1 MINTCK
7 ECGCTCKHCGRVDND
22 IHLHLEIENLKQKLA
37 ERDSHIIRMETNFLN
52 ESTVD
57 SDEMMLLKDEL
68 LTLQDKHKRLSD
80 AHKRVQRV
88 NQGLEDKLLKLVD
101 ACETDKSALAK
112 DVAVLSEK
120 LAEANYTV
128 KKLTESNE
136 RYKKDVNVA
145 IQFLQCKQSNFVGHK
160 FDTLPPEIQG
170 EVSVFMT
177 HKKKPEERKLI
188 EPKSI
193 KVPIP
198 TFPPTAMFYSVP
210 KSPKEERRI
219 VEEAPPSTPPV
230 DVVSAAIMA
239 KVLEERQKERMCIK
253 HCDTCTC
260 SKNLKLTDP
269 NRHHDV
275 GTQTDEF
282 KQSCKTCKEASFQ
295 ILKLPRSADIANAKM
310 PNFELEN
317 CNNIVKVQPNNF
329 LVEKSSSNASSLID
343 LDINLNSESV
353 VLEPNVLV
361 SAVGVECNNKI
372 NQPRLDNSFLK
383 KHEGLQGQP
392 LPTFQNFKI
401 SSEVPSNLNSKTIAS
416 FTPLIPH
423 SAQIDRKNQAVKAYG
438 NKLNLVHAH
447 KTTDSDIS
455 IVNSVRKDVE
465 DKTEDQNQGTNFQNN
480 KENFQNLDRSKYQEM
495 EENVKRF
502 LFKKTELW
510 KEQSESF
517 PRNDEA
523 TNDLQQTF
531 SHTQTEI

>member
-1 MINTCK
+1 
-7 ECGCTCKHCGRVDND
+7 
-22 IHLHLEIENLKQKLA
+22 
-37 ERDSHIIRMETNFLN
+37 METNFLN
-52 ESTVD
+52 DSTVD
-57 SDEMMLLKDEL
+57 CDEVMLLKDDL
-68 LTLQDKHKRLSD
+68 LTWQDKYKRLSD

-88 NQGLEDKLLKLVD
+88 NQGLEDKLLKVVD

-136 RYKKDVNVA
+136 RYKTDVNVA
-145 IQFLQCKQSNFVGHK
+145 IQFLQCKQSNFVAHK
-160 FDTLPPEIQG
+160 FDSLPPDIQS

-177 HKKKPEERKLI
+177 HKKKPEERKLV
-188 EPKSI
+188 EAKSI

-198 TFPPTAMFYSVP
+198 TFPPTAMFYSLP
-210 KSPKEERRI
+210 KSPKEERRM
-219 VEEAPPSTPPV
+219 EEEGPPSTPPV

-239 KVLEERQKERMCIK
+239 KVLEERQRERMCVK

-269 NRHHDV
+269 DRYHDT
-275 GTQTDEF
+275 GTQTEDF
-282 KQSCKTCKEASFQ
+282 KQSCKTCNDLPQTGFQ
-295 ILKLPRSADIANAKM
+295 KLSRSTDIANTKV

-343 LDINLNSESV
+343 LDVNSNPDSNSLDALNSNSV
-353 VLEPNVLV
+353 SEV
-361 SAVGVECNNKI
+361 SVECNK
-372 NQPRLDNSFLK
+372 RTGRSGLVLDNSSSVK
-383 KHEGLQGQP
+383 RQYKP
-392 LPTFQNFKI
+392 LVPNI
-401 SSEVPSNLNSKTIAS
+401 SSKPIAAFNSSIAHFVQNEKLS
-416 FTPLIPH
+416 QP
-423 SAQIDRKNQAVKAYG
+423 VKAYST
-438 NKLNLVHAH
+438 KPNLVHAH
-447 KTTDSDIS
+447 KTTDVGGANIDSL
-455 IVNSVRKDVE
+455 RKDVE
-465 DKTEDQNQGTNFQNN
+465 EVIVTNVGDQSQSTNFQSN

-510 KEQSESF
+510 KEQSEGS
-517 PRNDEA
+517 DGAEQS
-523 TNDLQQTF
+523 TKETF